1 MSEFKSQIADLFKE
15 QPQGQAAEQQPTAVD
30 PTPQPVPT
38 QQVNDGGNV
47 DANPPIQPTEVMYG
61 GVTETALLNALKER
75 TGGKIQDFSVLEQL
89 DEIQAL
95 RQKATELEAKA
106 QVSPFANPI
115 VEKLNQLYGA
125 GADEKTVQ
133 LFLEA
138 QTLNIDS
145 LTERELYAEYLVRSV
160 PNVTKAIAAEY
171 FDEKFGD
178 EDLTPTQKIEKGRE
192 LMQAKNYLKEQ
203 KMAAENPEAIRKQAE
218 QREMSER
225 NRAAWQQQVR
235 AVSSEVKAINGKY
248 NEAGTELSFGVTIQP
263 QEVEQ
268 LLPFVLDAVSNMPL
282 NADSVNT
289 AKSILEGYWLMVNKD
304 KFMQTVHRDGYAK
317 GYELG
322 LKSVAGAAPTPIN
335 ETAPNAPQT
344 EFDRFAASNPKL
356 MERLSM

>member
-15 QPQGQAAEQQPTAVD
+15 QPQPQGQAAEQQPPAVE

-38 QQVNDGGNV
+38 QQVNEGGNV

-89 DEIQAL
+89 DELPTL
-95 RQKATELEAKA
+95 RQKATELEARRSP
-106 QVSPFANPI
+106 SPFAAKYDEL
-115 VEKLNQLYGA
+115 VES
-125 GADEKTVQ
+125 GADKKTIQ
-133 LFLEA
+133 LFVEA
-138 QTLNIDS
+138 QHMDIDS

-218 QREMSER
+218 QREMAER

-235 AVSSEVKAINGKY
+235 AVSSEVKAISGKY
-248 NEAGTELSFGVTIQP
+248 NEAGTEMSFGVTIQP

-268 LLPFVLDAVSNMPL
+268 LLPFVLDAVANMPL
-282 NADSVNT
+282 NSDSVNA
-289 AKSILEGYWLMVNKD
+289 AKNILEGYWLMANKD

-335 ETAPNAPQT
+335 ETAPNQTQT